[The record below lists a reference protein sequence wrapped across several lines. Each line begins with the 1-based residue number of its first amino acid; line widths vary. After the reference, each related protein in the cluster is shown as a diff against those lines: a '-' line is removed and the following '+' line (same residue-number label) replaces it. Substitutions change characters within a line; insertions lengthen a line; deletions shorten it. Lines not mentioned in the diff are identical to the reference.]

1 MANHTYEKSKLH
13 MKFGAIHP
21 ASEIT
26 LKKYITLQNRT
37 NEKKNSFQFSVG
49 NMGVQHDSTCGVLDA
64 EGFERLIGG
73 IGLVVNSNGQ
83 LNVFNKRLGLIL
95 HVS

>member
-1 MANHTYEKSKLH
+1 
-13 MKFGAIHP
+13 
-21 ASEIT
+21 
-26 LKKYITLQNRT
+26 
-37 NEKKNSFQFSVG
+37 
-49 NMGVQHDSTCGVLDA
+49 MGVQHDSTCGVLDA

-95 HVS
+95 HVSWGWMMLDVDAR

>member
-1 MANHTYEKSKLH
+1 
-13 MKFGAIHP
+13 
-21 ASEIT
+21 
-26 LKKYITLQNRT
+26 
-37 NEKKNSFQFSVG
+37 
-49 NMGVQHDSTCGVLDA
+49 MGVQRDSTCGVLDA